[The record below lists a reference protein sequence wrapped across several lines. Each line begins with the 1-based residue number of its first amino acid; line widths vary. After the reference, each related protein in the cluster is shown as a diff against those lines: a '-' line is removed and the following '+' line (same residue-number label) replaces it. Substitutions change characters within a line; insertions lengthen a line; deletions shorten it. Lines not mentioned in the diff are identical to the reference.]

1 MSMRKILAILPAA
14 GLAAVLSAL
23 ATAAD
28 PVQPA
33 PDGTLIV
40 LDSAGKEQKLKTWK
54 FVAGT
59 RPLSWLAPAA
69 PPKEGADKPR
79 KADKPPEGEKAPP
92 PPAGPEA
99 LAFRDEN
106 STTFVDG
113 VLTLIPLDRI
123 RAIDYDE
130 DTVSVHVAS
139 GAKPEDEDVLKG
151 ATKYKG
157 INKLT
162 IEAEVDKGD
171 LGVAEVKF
179 LGGVPKG
186 IRGVR
191 FPAAKAAAA
200 APKGRPATVTV
211 ADGDKRTTQ
220 EVSDLQ
226 PLYRLGDGGERLLPT
241 LLFKKTLKLDVN
253 KIQKLRAAEGKDNEG
268 AEWGV
273 TLKGGEEETY
283 TLLQK
288 PVLDGKPATLE
299 GFVGRVSA
307 GYKLFPPHTVAEIE
321 FDPAGTEP
329 KP

>member
-1 MSMRKILAILPAA
+1 MSMRKILALRSAA
-14 GLAAVLSAL
+14 GLVAVLTAL

-28 PVQPA
+28 PVPPA
-33 PDGTLIV
+33 PEGTLIII
-40 LDSAGKEQKLKTWK
+40 DAAGREQKLKTWE

-59 RPLSWLAPAA
+59 RPLSWLVPAA
-69 PPKEGADKPR
+69 PPKVDGDKPKEPDKPR
-79 KADKPPEGEKAPP
+79 EGDKAPA

-113 VLTLIPLDRI
+113 VLTLVPLDRI
-123 RAIDYDE
+123 RSIDYEE
-130 DTVSVHVAS
+130 DAVWVHVAT
-139 GAKPEDEDVLKG
+139 GDRLDDQLLLKG
-151 ATKYKG
+151 ETKFKG

-191 FPAAKAAAA
+191 FPTARAGAAS
-200 APKGRPATVTV
+200 PKGRPATVTV

-226 PLYRLGDGGERLLPT
+226 PLYHLADGGERLLST
-241 LLFKKTLKLDVN
+241 LLFKKTLKVDVG
-253 KIQKLRAAEGKDNEG
+253 KIQKLRAAEGKEAEG
-268 AEWGV
+268 TEWGV
-273 TLKGGEEETY
+273 TLKDAEEETY
-283 TLLQK
+283 TLLHK

-299 GFVGRVSA
+299 GFVARVSA
-307 GYKLFPPHTVAEIE
+307 GYKLFPPHTVAEIQ
-321 FDPAGTEP
+321 FDAVAGEP

>member
-1 MSMRKILAILPAA
+1 MSMRRILVGLPAA
-14 GLAAVLSAL
+14 GLVAVLSAL
-23 ATAAD
+23 ATSAE
-28 PVQPA
+28 PA
-33 PDGTLIV
+33 PPAPPGTLVII
-40 LDSAGKEQKLKTWK
+40 DAAGKEQKLKTWK

-59 RPLSWLAPAA
+59 RALSWLAPAA
-69 PPKEGADKPR
+69 PPKEGGDQPREGDK
-79 KADKPPEGEKAPP
+79 AP

-113 VLTLIPLDRI
+113 VLTLIPLERV
-123 RAIDYDE
+123 RTIDYE
-130 DTVSVHVAS
+130 EETVWVHVAT
-139 GAKPEDEDVLKG
+139 GDKPDDQVLLKG
-151 ATKYKG
+151 ETKFKG

-191 FPAAKAAAA
+191 FPAARAGAA

-220 EVSDLQ
+220 EVADLQ
-226 PLYRLGDGGERLLPT
+226 PLYRLADGGERLSAV
-241 LLFKKTLKLDVN
+241 LLFKKTLRLDVG
-253 KIQKLRAAEGKDNEG
+253 KIRKLRAAEGKEAEG
-268 AEWGV
+268 TEWGV
-273 TLKGGEEETY
+273 TLKDAEEETY
-283 TLLQK
+283 TLLHK
-288 PVLDGKPATLE
+288 AVLDGKPATLE
-299 GFVGRVSA
+299 GFVGRVAA
-307 GYKLFPPHTVAEIE
+307 GFKLLPPHTVAEIE
-321 FDPAGTEP
+321 FDAGGTEP